1 MLLDV
6 IKDLIRLGIVLQEEL
21 GDIKEEHLESAV
33 LNIFESQSVGGL
45 ANSEQVLN
53 GGTLRINQL
62 GEGLIDLKHILD
74 DPAPEALLIN
84 SHCGVGL

>member
-6 IKDLIRLGIVLQEEL
+6 IKHLIRLGIVLQEEL

-53 GGTLRINQL
+53 GGTLRIHQL
-62 GEGLIDLKHILD
+62 GEGIIDLKHILD
-74 DPAPEALLIN
+74 DPAPKALLIN